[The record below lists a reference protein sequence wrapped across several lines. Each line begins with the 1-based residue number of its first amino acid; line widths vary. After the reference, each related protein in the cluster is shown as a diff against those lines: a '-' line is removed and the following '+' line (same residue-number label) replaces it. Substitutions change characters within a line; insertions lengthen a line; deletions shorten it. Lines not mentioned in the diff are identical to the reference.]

1 MNWLHIQVKHEEK
14 CSSLEK
20 GATEGEWVTFT
31 SLARLMVSPKAP
43 VRSGPLQ
50 EEELIQT
57 LIIEKLRLQY
67 CYNTCFIS
75 SDFFLKKL
83 YIFLNN

>member
-1 MNWLHIQVKHEEK
+1 MNWLHIQAKHEAK

-31 SLARLMVSPKAP
+31 SLAHLMASPMTP

-50 EEELIQT
+50 AEELIQI
-57 LIIEKLRLQY
+57 LITE
-67 CYNTCFIS
+67 
-75 SDFFLKKL
+75 D
-83 YIFLNN
+83 